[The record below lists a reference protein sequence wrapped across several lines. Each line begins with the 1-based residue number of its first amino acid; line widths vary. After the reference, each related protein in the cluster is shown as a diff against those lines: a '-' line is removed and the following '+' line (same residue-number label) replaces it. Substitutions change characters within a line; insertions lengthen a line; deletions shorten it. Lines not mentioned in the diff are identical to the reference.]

1 MKDEHHINRME
12 KLLESDAED
21 ETLFQYLI
29 ELRQLGVTQQDA
41 RRMLTILL
49 DKYRT
54 VNPPTKRSEL
64 LDDKVCD
71 MLDCVMGNTGNSEYW
86 VYPEN

>member
-1 MKDEHHINRME
+1 ME
-12 KLLESDAED
+12 ELLESDPEG
-21 ETLFQYLI
+21 ETLYQYLI
-29 ELRQLGVTQQDA
+29 ELRQLGVTQGDA

-71 MLDCVMGNTGNSEYW
+71 MLDCVIGFAGNSAYW
-86 VYPEN
+86 IYPEN